1 MPFKIN
7 PESRY
12 ASYLSEANQL
22 EQAIGKEAADEQM
35 RLIRGGAMQGNIAQV
50 NAALNRM
57 KAMANRVGEAQS
69 NQAKAQNEV
78 VGLAQTV
85 RSLGGAVDK
94 EAVVP
99 ENKESL
105 TMMIESLK
113 KQRDREEQYAF
124 NQANPSP
131 TEAAQLQSMKQTEN
145 EMAAKKKSAATV
157 VANTITEIN
166 KYITPDNAPTSRL
179 DKAVG
184 AGEGVQT
191 FLGSLPGV
199 GAVVGNTK
207 QTISDQKQL
216 NLKLIQPAL
225 LESVALLRPA
235 SDTDIKI
242 LKDNLPLITDP
253 KEVWVDYLKDYR
265 DKISMSIDPN
275 VAAADA
281 AILERDAKTKKLQAL
296 TPPQ

>member
-1 MPFKIN
+1 MPFTIN
-7 PESRY
+7 PNSHY
-12 ASYLSEANQL
+12 ASVLSAANELEAV
-22 EQAIGKEAADEQM
+22 IGKDAARAQM
-35 RLIRGGAMQGNIAQV
+35 QLIQGGTAQGNVAQI
-50 NAALNRM
+50 NAALKTLN
-57 KAMANRVGEAQS
+57 AMAVEVGKVQS
-69 NQAKAQNEV
+69 NQAQAQKEV
-78 VGLAQTV
+78 VSLAQTI
-85 RSLGGAVDK
+85 RSLGGTVDEK
-94 EAVVP
+94 AVVP
-99 ENKESL
+99 ENKEALTIMVGSL
-105 TMMIESLK
+105 TK
-113 KQRDREEQYAF
+113 KKDREEQYAF

-157 VANTITEIN
+157 VANTISEIN

-207 QTISDQKQL
+207 QAISDQKQL

-242 LKDNLPLITDP
+242 LKDNLPKITDP

-281 AILERDAKTKKLQAL
+281 AILDRDAKTKKLQAL

>member
-22 EQAIGKEAADEQM
+22 EQVIGKEAADEQM
-35 RLIRGGAMQGNIAQV
+35 SLIRGGAMQGNIAQV

-69 NQAKAQNEV
+69 NQAKAQSEV

-99 ENKESL
+99 ENKEALS
-105 TMMIESLK
+105 TMIESLK

-131 TEAAQLQSMKQTEN
+131 AEAAQLQLMKQTEN

-166 KYITPDNAPTSRL
+166 KYITPDGAPTSRL

-191 FLGSLPGV
+191 FLGNLPGV

-281 AILERDAKTKKLQAL
+281 AILDRDAKTKRLQAL
-296 TPPQ
+296 TPPK